1 VNTPAP
7 MQLLILVQHE
17 GMLELVQ
24 GEETDDDLCFTIVLP
39 EEEKLAA

>member
-1 VNTPAP
+1 

-24 GEETDDDLCFTIVLP
+24 GEETDDDLCFTIVIP
-39 EEEKLAA
+39 EPEALAA